1 MRIALLIS
9 SILLAIATSWSVVL
23 VNRLRDWRSG
33 FVIMWLVA
41 TMVIL
46 SLTIGGQVMTVA
58 TGKTVGP
65 GMVQQLA
72 ITGLA
77 LAAVIY
83 VHVVFQRDAL
93 TGLANRALFL
103 HRLKTEIDRMRRGQ
117 DNPFTVLAVSLGRL
131 RMVNDSLGHALGDKL
146 LMTVAK
152 RLSGSVRAGD
162 MVARVG
168 SDEFALL
175 LMELDRDGA
184 IGTAERLRQD
194 LSDPLVLEGQEV
206 SLTATIGIVVGDPMY
221 RAPEALLRAAQLAL
235 NRAKVVDQCGYE
247 VYDASLQDRAV
258 ERLALESGLRR
269 AAERGELALLYQ
281 PIVSLSDGRVAG
293 FEALLRWRHQELGVL
308 LPARFIP
315 MAEETDLI
323 ISIGEWVLERAC
335 HQMQEWRERV
345 PALNSATMHVNL
357 SGRQFRQEDLVAQV
371 DRILK
376 QSQLEPGAL
385 ALEITESTMMNDAEL
400 AATVLGEMRSL
411 GVGLAVDDFG
421 TGYSSLSYLSRF
433 PIDTLKIDGSF
444 VQGAKDDA
452 GNRKIIRSIV
462 ALARDLELSV
472 VAEGIETT
480 DQLALLRS
488 LRCALGQGHYFG
500 EPMNASEVD
509 RFVAHGRVVG
519 RTVMGAAA
527 RGA

>member
-9 SILLAIATSWSVVL
+9 SILLALAASWSVVL

-33 FVIMWLVA
+33 FVILWLVA
-41 TMVIL
+41 TMSIL
-46 SLTIGGQVMTVA
+46 MLTIGGQVMTVA
-58 TGKTVGP
+58 TGKPVGP
-65 GMVQQLA
+65 GVVQQLA

-93 TGLANRALFL
+93 TGLANRARFL

-131 RMVNDSLGHALGDKL
+131 GLVNDSLGHALGDKL

-168 SDEFALL
+168 GDEFALL
-175 LMELDRDGA
+175 LMELDCDGA
-184 IGTAERLRQD
+184 VGTAERLRQD

-206 SLTATIGIVVGDPMY
+206 SLTARIGIVVGDPKY
-221 RAPEALLRAAQLAL
+221 RVPDAMLRAAQLAM

-247 VYDASLQDRAV
+247 VYNASLHDRAV

-269 AAERGELALLYQ
+269 AAERGELSLYYQ
-281 PIVSLSDGRVAG
+281 PIVSLTDGRVAG

-308 LPARFIP
+308 TPARFIP

-335 HQMQEWRERV
+335 HQMHEWRQTI
-345 PALNSATMHVNL
+345 PALSSAIMHVNL
-357 SGRQFRQEDLVAQV
+357 SGRQFRQGDLVAQV
-371 DRILK
+371 DRILR

-385 ALEITESTMMNDAEL
+385 ALEITESIMMNDAEL
-400 AATVLGEMRSL
+400 AAAVLGEMRSL

-444 VQGAKDDA
+444 VQGVKEDA
-452 GNRKIIRSIV
+452 GNRKIIRSII
-462 ALARDLELSV
+462 ALARDLELRV

-480 DQLALLRS
+480 DQLAFLRS
-488 LRCALGQGHYFG
+488 LRCALGQGHFLG
-500 EPMNASEVD
+500 EPMSATAAG
-509 RFVAHGRVVG
+509 RLITHGRVG
-519 RTVMGAAA
+519 TRTVVGSVAKGA
-527 RGA
+527 